1 MEVYG
6 ALTVALTASYEV
18 LFATIVL
25 NLGSR
30 ATIQRAAAAAIMQGL
45 LIALFLDLLIATP
58 SWIGATFGD
67 VEIGYQ
73 VFVVIAAFVV
83 SINWISGRT
92 FQSAAKDRGRELLK
106 ELAWEKSTS
115 TLYAAVV
122 IVAVVVLWEGFNRAV
137 FLKASYKEWNYYT
150 NFWFDVQASLG
161 ELSIGILMAA
171 AAAALLIFIMN
182 KIPRRASL
190 VPRIF
195 FQAMQIAPIALVS
208 DLPLNVIRGQVLTG
222 TEGITAVP
230 AWMAWTAA
238 DVAVFSFY
246 PFALTFHG
254 LTGEPMVRRILLS
267 LDEALPYAGAAII
280 YGETMFAVSGLG
292 FSMIVAAVSFKLFS
306 ALAAF
311 STLLFLI
318 AILST
323 CLRWI
328 ARRGLVAPTPE
339 HQESIESS
347 AAA

>member
-1 MEVYG
+1 
-6 ALTVALTASYEV
+6 
-18 LFATIVL
+18 
-25 NLGSR
+25 
-30 ATIQRAAAAAIMQGL
+30 
-45 LIALFLDLLIATP
+45 
-58 SWIGATFGD
+58 
-67 VEIGYQ
+67 
-73 VFVVIAAFVV
+73 
-83 SINWISGRT
+83 
-92 FQSAAKDRGRELLK
+92 
-106 ELAWEKSTS
+106 
-115 TLYAAVV
+115 
-122 IVAVVVLWEGFNRAV
+122 
-137 FLKASYKEWNYYT
+137 
-150 NFWFDVQASLG
+150 
-161 ELSIGILMAA
+161 
-171 AAAALLIFIMN
+171 
-182 KIPRRASL
+182 
-190 VPRIF
+190 
-195 FQAMQIAPIALVS
+195 
-208 DLPLNVIRGQVLTG
+208 
-222 TEGITAVP
+222 
-230 AWMAWTAA
+230 MAWTAA